1 MTQEIFAWV
10 NYGNINLYAVD
21 SIDQIKLVYEL
32 VVATLEMWDD
42 EETQEAI
49 EKAQKFIANRTDVTP
64 EVYKKAILW
73 LVDHVNVGSHES
85 FEYGTGFHK
94 VKNAQENT

>member
-1 MTQEIFAWV
+1 M
-10 NYGNINLYAVD
+10 
-21 SIDQIKLVYEL
+21 YEL

-42 EETQEAI
+42 EETQGAI

-73 LVDHVNVGSHES
+73 LVDHANVGSHES
-85 FEYGTGFHK
+85 FEYGTGFRK
-94 VKNAQENT
+94 IIN